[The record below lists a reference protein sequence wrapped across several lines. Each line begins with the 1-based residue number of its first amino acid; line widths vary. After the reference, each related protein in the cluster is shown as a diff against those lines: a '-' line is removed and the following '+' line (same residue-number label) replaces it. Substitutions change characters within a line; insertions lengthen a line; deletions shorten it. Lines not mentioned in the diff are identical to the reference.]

1 MSFAF
6 HVFYSLALGLSL
18 LSPVLAQSQSTSSAP
33 SSTHPNQSSAEA
45 AARAVVE
52 KYFALYAA
60 KDLDGLMS
68 LWSAKSPELE
78 ARKKSA
84 AELFASSEKIALKS
98 LAVRQIKLDGEK
110 ARVRVEADMQV
121 IEAKTDKEK
130 PGYGKLLRTLEF
142 VQEAGHWK
150 IWSEASTF
158 DELAAALA
166 AAKGEQERAA
176 LLAKMQTEERELMT
190 AELVSA
196 VSSRGDRF
204 YEQGDYPQALALHRL
219 AQGLAEQTGDRPGL
233 ARTLNNT
240 GKILYAQGNYA
251 QALAQFRQSLAL
263 QESLGHKAG
272 VALALNNIG
281 NVHFRQGDYTQAL
294 EHYQKSLALS
304 EALGDQPGVARTLGN
319 IGNIH
324 LEQGDPTQALE
335 LYQQSLTLL
344 EAQGNKGRVA
354 ITLYNMGYVYYDLS
368 NYARAMEHFQKSLT
382 LAGAIGDQEGVAWAL
397 NSVGNVYMSQGN
409 YAQSLDYYRQGLALS
424 EKLGDKEGVATML
437 DNIGLVYNKQGDYAP
452 ALEYLRKSLAL
463 REEMGNREGI
473 ARTLKNL
480 GNVHYNQFDYAP
492 ALEYF
497 QKSLALRE
505 ALGNKNGI
513 AVALSNIAKVHQ
525 KQGRQAPA
533 LDFAERAAALARQ
546 IGETE
551 VLWRARL
558 MSGAAYRALNQP
570 AQARLAFEEAVATV
584 ETLRTS
590 VAGGE
595 EEQQRFFASRVSP
608 YHAMVDLFVA
618 EGRATEA
625 LAFAERA
632 KARVLLDVLQTGRV
646 NVTKALTTREQ
657 EQELKLRA
665 ELSSLNTQVS
675 TASRPEKPDQAK
687 LGELKSL
694 REKARLNY
702 EAFQTSLYAAHPEL
716 RVHRGEAPV
725 IEAEEVA
732 ALLPDAGSALL
743 EYVVTDEVTF
753 LFAVTKGQGKPAAEV
768 QVFTLPVKRDE
779 LIKQIEAFRQQL
791 AGRDLGYHASA
802 MKLHALLLKPA
813 QAQLK
818 GKNNLVIV
826 PDDKLWDLPFQAL
839 LTRTNRFLIE
849 EAALAYTPSLTV
861 LREMTK
867 RRRKWNVDEASAT
880 LLALGNPL
888 LGKETRERATLAL
901 RDEKLDP
908 LPEAE
913 EEVKALGQLYSAAG
927 SKVYIGAE
935 AREDRAKTEA
945 GQARILH
952 FATHGTLNNAS
963 PMYSHLVLA
972 QGDKNED
979 GLLEAWELMELDLK
993 ADLVVL
999 SACETARGRFGAGE
1013 GMIGLTWA
1021 LFVAGVPATVVSQ
1034 WKVESASTRDLMVSF
1049 HRGISS
1055 PPRAGKAKATKTE
1068 ALRQA
1073 ALKLLKNPETSHPFY
1088 WAGFVLVG
1096 DGR

>member
-1 MSFAF
+1 
-6 HVFYSLALGLSL
+6 VRG
-18 LSPVLAQSQSTSSAP
+18 
-33 SSTHPNQSSAEA
+33 
-45 AARAVVE
+45 VVE

-60 KDLDGLMS
+60 KDLDGLIS

-78 ARKKSA
+78 ARRKSA
-84 AELFASSEKIALKS
+84 AELFAGSEKIALKS
-98 LAVRQIKLDGEK
+98 FAVRQVSVAGDK
-110 ARVRVEADMQV
+110 ARVRVEADVQV
-121 IEAKTDKEK
+121 IEAKTGKEMA
-130 PGYGKLLRTLEF
+130 GYGKLLRTLEC

-196 VSSRGDRF
+196 VSNRGDRF

-219 AQGLAEQTGDRPGL
+219 AQGLAEQTGDQPGL
-233 ARTLNNT
+233 ARGLNNT

-263 QESLGHKAG
+263 HESLGHKAG

-281 NVHFRQGDYTQAL
+281 NVHFRQGDYTPAL

-409 YAQSLDYYRQGLALS
+409 YVQSLDYYRQGLALS

-437 DNIGLVYNKQGDYAP
+437 DNIGLVYNKQGDYVQARD
-452 ALEYLRKSLAL
+452 YLRKSLAL
-463 REEMGNREGI
+463 REEMGVREGI

-513 AVALSNIAKVHQ
+513 TVALSNIAKVHL
-525 KQGRQAPA
+525 KQGRQALA
-533 LDFAERAAALARQ
+533 LDFAERAATLARQ

-608 YHAMVDLFVA
+608 YYAMADLLVA

-625 LAFAERA
+625 LTFAERA

-646 NVTKALTTREQ
+646 NVTKALTTQEQ
-657 EQELKLRA
+657 EQERRLRA
-665 ELSSLNTQVS
+665 EITSLNTQV
-675 TASRPEKPDQAK
+675 TRASKSDKPDQAS

-694 REKARLNY
+694 REKARLSY

-716 RVHRGEAPV
+716 KAQRGEAP
-725 IEAEEVA
+725 IIKAEELV

-743 EYVVTDEVTF
+743 EYVVTDEVTY
-753 LFAVTKGQGKPAAEV
+753 LFTVTKAVGKPTAQV
-768 QVFTLPVKRDE
+768 QVFTLSVTRAE
-779 LIKQIEAFRQQL
+779 LARQTENLRGHL
-791 AGRDLGYHASA
+791 ARRDLGFRTSA
-802 MKLHALLLKPA
+802 GQLYQLLIKPA
-813 QAQLK
+813 EAQLR
-818 GKNNLVIV
+818 GKTNLVIV

-839 LTRTNRFLIE
+839 LAEGHRYVIE
-849 EAALAYTPSLTV
+849 ASAVAYTPSLTV
-861 LREMTK
+861 LREMQAARS
-867 RRRKWNVDEASAT
+867 RRQAAAANSS

-888 LGKETRERATLAL
+888 LGKETIERATMTV
-901 RDEKLDP
+901 RDEKLGP

-913 EEVKALGQLYSAAG
+913 QEVRALGQLYGSPR
-927 SKVYIGAE
+927 SKVYIGPE
-935 AREDRAKTEA
+935 AREDRVKTEA
-945 GQARILH
+945 GQASILH
-952 FATHGTLNNAS
+952 FATHGTLSNAS
-963 PMYSHLVLA
+963 PMYSHLVLTP
-972 QGDKNED
+972 GEKDED
-979 GLLEAWELMELDLK
+979 GLLEAWEVMQLDLK
-993 ADLVVL
+993 ADLAVL

-1021 LFVAGVPATVVSQ
+1021 MFVAGVPSTVVSQ

-1055 PPRAGKAKATKTE
+1055 PPRAGKPKVTKTE

-1073 ALKLLKNPETSHPFY
+1073 ALKLLKNPETNHPFY